1 MKRTLLLV
9 VLLSL
14 TALCAKANVVMH
26 GLDGDFYYGVT
37 LDGKEGAYDING
49 REIIAPK
56 YKDGLVFSSGEFK
69 YKDSGGKWVST
80 GLTLA
85 DGHEVAKTTT
95 QSTTTTVAASTSKPQ
110 TKEKPITIIGDLPA
124 GVNDVDLYFLTE
136 EDLLKYAQQ
145 GYLIPLREYCKQKL
159 FFTYG
164 TMWYNEAENKVVVDE
179 KTTKKITDKEANEVL
194 RLLESGAAQDAS
206 CQFMLA
212 CLYSGMKCLN
222 IKTDTTVFSYTDY
235 DKAKAYLTKFQSNP
249 KRKEADCFGQP
260 QAVVE
265 WISNN
270 IKKIIEPS
278 LL

>member
-1 MKRTLLLV
+1 MEK
-9 VLLSL
+9 
-14 TALCAKANVVMH
+14 
-26 GLDGDFYYGVT
+26 GEGVT
-37 LDGKEGAYDING
+37 VNTKKAKELYAQAEKAGY
-49 REIIAPK
+49 APAGPMLK
-56 YKDGLVFSSGEFK
+56 ALND
-69 YKDSGGKWVST
+69 
-80 GLTLA
+80 
-85 DGHEVAKTTT
+85 
-95 QSTTTTVAASTSKPQ
+95 
-110 TKEKPITIIGDLPA
+110 KEKPITIIGDLPA
-124 GVNDVDLYFLTE
+124 GVKDIDLYLMTE

-194 RLLESGAAQDAS
+194 RLLESGATQDAS

-212 CLYSGMKCLN
+212 CLYSGMKCLG

-235 DKAKAYLTKFQSNP
+235 NKAKAYLTKFQSNP
-249 KRKEADCFGQP
+249 KRKEADCFAQP

-270 IKKIIEPS
+270 IKK
-278 LL
+278 L